1 MVNAQVKNLK
11 STTSTVDDGKLETLR
26 RYVIGWCQ
34 SPGTMEKLA
43 NEIQVISLCVHFMFT
58 WLRLRWYKNKM
69 LCEEEINARCAMSV
83 SLQDDAH
90 PKNKIGGVIIP
101 GTFLNCLLEKR
112 AYVRT
117 MELEWSC
124 ISHEIV
130 VVNVIDQLR
139 LMKQLLR
146 VWNKDVFGSVDERI
160 EATWMLCKECN
171 HK

>member
-1 MVNAQVKNLK
+1 MQDVLCQYRCKMMLIQK
-11 STTSTVDDGKLETLR
+11 TKLEVSSFLVRKIWYLDSFDFAFHHHT
-26 RYVIGWCQ
+26 VIMVDYWG
-34 SPGTMEKLA
+34 S
-43 NEIQVISLCVHFMFT
+43 
-58 WLRLRWYKNKM
+58 RLFR
-69 LCEEEINARCAMSV
+69 
-83 SLQDDAH
+83 
-90 PKNKIGGVIIP
+90 
-101 GTFLNCLLEKR
+101 FLNCLLEKR